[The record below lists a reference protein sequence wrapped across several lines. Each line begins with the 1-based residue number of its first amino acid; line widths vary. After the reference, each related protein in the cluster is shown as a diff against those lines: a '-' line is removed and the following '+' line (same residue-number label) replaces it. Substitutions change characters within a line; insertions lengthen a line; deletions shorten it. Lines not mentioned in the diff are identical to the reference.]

1 MGSNPTWGTNKK
13 EIMEDNNNFEQVLG
27 TLKAIEE
34 FELYN
39 NLGSVRKLQRREVN
53 LNEIKDIDYPVAL
66 ADSKPLKFISWGD
79 VGYKL
84 FDEIP
89 FMFKMQ
95 GCILLNKESD
105 SMPEYFAF
113 GTISNSTTTEVYDGD
128 NKEVFQ
134 YHIESKVWPIRG
146 VRDFYKTVEEAK
158 IALSLE
164 YKKYLMSLFNYN
176 YRVAD

>member
-1 MGSNPTWGTNKK
+1 
-13 EIMEDNNNFEQVLG
+13 MEDYNNTDKILE
-27 TLKAIEE
+27 TLKTLEE
-34 FELYN
+34 FEKFN
-39 NLGSVRKLQRREVN
+39 AVGSVRKLQRREVN
-53 LNEIKDIDYPVAL
+53 LDEVKDIDYPVAL
-66 ADSKPLKFISWGD
+66 ADAKPLKFISWGD

-95 GCILLNKESD
+95 ACVLLNKESD
-105 SMPEYFAF
+105 PMPEYFAF
-113 GTISNSTTTEVYDGD
+113 GAITNTMTTEVYDGD
-128 NKEVFQ
+128 NKEIYQ

-146 VRDFYKTVEEAK
+146 VRDFYKTVDEAK
-158 IALSLE
+158 VALSLE